1 MEDERF
7 QLGATVGASD
17 TCHDVEEGLECTSS
31 PFRSHCEPY
40 QDSVPSPEA
49 STQGLTY
56 ATHDDSTL
64 VSELTY
70 TEHGTVDTST
80 VHTPAIAIA
89 PENVSIVEHLPADE
103 PLVKNLQQ
111 VVMT

>member
-7 QLGATVGASD
+7 QLGATVGPAD
-17 TCHDVEEGLECTSS
+17 VCHDVEEGLECTSS
-31 PFRSHCEPY
+31 PFRNHSEPY
-40 QDSVPSPEA
+40 QDTVSSPDA
-49 STQGLTY
+49 SRY
-56 ATHDDSTL
+56 ATPDDSTL
-64 VSELTY
+64 ISEVTF

-89 PENVSIVEHLPADE
+89 PENVSIVEPMPADE